1 MNLEENID
9 KRLIRIF
16 SRFNLVHLLIKQRL
30 QLVIQLSVNNVKLY
44 LTVTVKLRK
53 LRTLKVMNN
62 KSGNVNSVTLKTMSI
77 LMRKKNQKLKLPTIS
92 LRLPHK
98 FKTRNLKVQ
107 KKSASYSVL
116 INLDPCVFLLQS
128 KEKLTLKVT
137 RKTIWKNSRNLEMD
151 PISSYREKEMLHILA
166 ECSACKQLLMPKLLT
181 WVTEQPTEK
190 LVLSLSTMKL
200 QL

>member
-77 LMRKKNQKLKLPTIS
+77 LTRKKNQKLKLPTIS

-128 KEKLTLKVT
+128 KEKLTLKVI
-137 RKTIWKNSRNLEMD
+137 RKTI
-151 PISSYREKEMLHILA
+151 
-166 ECSACKQLLMPKLLT
+166 
-181 WVTEQPTEK
+181 
-190 LVLSLSTMKL
+190 
-200 QL
+200 